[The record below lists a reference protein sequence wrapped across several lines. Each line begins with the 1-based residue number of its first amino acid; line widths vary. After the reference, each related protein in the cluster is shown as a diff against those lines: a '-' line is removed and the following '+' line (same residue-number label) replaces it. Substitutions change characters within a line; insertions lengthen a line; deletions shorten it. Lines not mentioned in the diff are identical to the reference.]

1 MTQPARFSL
10 FAEQHP
16 VEQSQLNMVLNCS
29 KPRPGRENIV
39 RYGALVFQ
47 QDRLGRFFSHS
58 ITENKRVRVL
68 ILLLVFV
75 CNLALAQSPEP
86 PRAIALIPLDSR
98 PATSSLPVAVG
109 AVGGVR
115 VVTPMAEL
123 LGNATRS
130 ADADA
135 IRAWVEAT
143 QPTGMIVS
151 LDALAYGGLVQSRSS
166 TLTAD
171 EAWDRLWPVWLWH
184 LSMPVSAFVVIPRHP
199 DAVDRE
205 RNLEVIRRALDWAE
219 NGTLKHLYVT
229 WDDALSG
236 SPAPQ
241 EGETIRQQAEA
252 RGLNNVLVHP
262 GADEVASTL
271 VSRLILEQSRA
282 KPRVRVRFS
291 NPAASVRVI
300 AYEGQPLT
308 ESFHQQARAVGFELV
323 ESGSRADLTLFVFN
337 GGNPRTAALEVSR
350 LQDQTPVALVDVEAV
365 NRANTVLMQN
375 VLISGAFARLASF
388 AAWGTPGNNI
398 GSALAH
404 AALFV
409 ARGSSVASSS
419 LLARSFVNDYLYSSL
434 VRSTLRQTR
443 QERDFANDDTRQA
456 LLERLRTGLNG
467 FRLGAYRFSLEDAFF
482 PWSRSFEISVRL
494 RTILPTPIC
503 PPTCMDGQRSA
514 NR

>member
-1 MTQPARFSL
+1 M
-10 FAEQHP
+10 
-16 VEQSQLNMVLNCS
+16 
-29 KPRPGRENIV
+29 
-39 RYGALVFQ
+39 
-47 QDRLGRFFSHS
+47 
-58 ITENKRVRVL
+58 RVL

-115 VVTPMAEL
+115 VVTPEANL

-130 ADADA
+130 ADANA

-143 QPTGMIVS
+143 QPAEMIVS

-199 DAVDRE
+199 DAVNRE
-205 RNLEVIRRALDWAE
+205 RNLNVIRRALDWAE
-219 NGTLKHLYVT
+219 DGTLKHLYVT

-241 EGETIRQQAEA
+241 EGETIRRAAEA

-271 VSRLILEQSRA
+271 VSRLILERSRA

-291 NPAASVRVI
+291 DPAASARIV
-300 AYEGQPLT
+300 AYEGQPLL
-308 ESFHQQARAVGFELV
+308 ESFRNQARAVGLEPV
-323 ESGSRADLTLFVFN
+323 ESGARADLTVFVFN
-337 GGNPRTAALEVSR
+337 GGNPRNAALEVSR

-365 NRANTVLMQN
+365 NRANTVLVQN
-375 VLISGAFARLASF
+375 LLVSGAFARLASF

-398 GSALAH
+398 GGALAQ
-404 AALFV
+404 AALFAV
-409 ARGSSVASSS
+409 RGSSVASSS
-419 LLARSFVNDYLYSSL
+419 LLARSFVNDYVYSSL
-434 VRSTLRQTR
+434 VRSALRQTR
-443 QERDFANDDTRQA
+443 TERDFANDDARQA
-456 LLERLRTGLNG
+456 LLERLQTGLNG

-482 PWSRSFEISVRL
+482 PWSRSFEIGLQL

-503 PPTCMDGQRSA
+503 PPTCVDVKRSA
-514 NR
+514 GR